1 MRVYFFRNFALRF
14 LFVFVLL
21 FYIFC
26 NTLCMY
32 PVNVLVNRISMKL
45 AERKKDNKLSELL
58 VNYFAY
64 LYALLK

>member
-1 MRVYFFRNFALRF
+1 MRVYFCRNFALRF

>member
-1 MRVYFFRNFALRF
+1 MVASNASLFLPQFRFTISVRVRA
-14 LFVFVLL
+14 FVL
-21 FYIFC
+21 YI
-26 NTLCMY
+26 LQH